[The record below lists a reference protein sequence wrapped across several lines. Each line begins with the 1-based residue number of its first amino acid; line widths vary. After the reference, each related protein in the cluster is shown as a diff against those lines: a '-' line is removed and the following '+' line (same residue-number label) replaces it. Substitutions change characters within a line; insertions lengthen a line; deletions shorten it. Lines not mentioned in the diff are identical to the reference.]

1 MQKYA
6 QLTEHKRYQIY
17 ILKKAEHTQAYIA
30 KMVGVSASTIS
41 RELKRNTGQ
50 RGYRPKQ
57 AQMKAIQRRQSARKY
72 IKMTPQLKG
81 SKDAKL
87 RQEWSPEQITGWL
100 RATQTV
106 SVSHQRIYD
115 HILED
120 RR

>member
-72 IKMTPQLKG
+72 IKDDTAVERLH
-81 SKDAKL
+81 
-87 RQEWSPEQITGWL
+87 RC
-100 RATQTV
+100 QTTSGV
-106 SVSHQRIYD
+106 ES
-115 HILED
+115 
-120 RR
+120 

>member
-1 MQKYA
+1 MSQKYA

-17 ILKKAEHTQAYIA
+17 ILKKAEHTQAYIV

-72 IKMTPQLKG
+72 IKQF
-81 SKDAKL
+81 AI
-87 RQEWSPEQITGWL
+87 EWWDWNACGCWTDGLGFTEVAEGG
-100 RATQTV
+100 AV
-106 SVSHQRIYD
+106 G
-115 HILED
+115 
-120 RR
+120 

>member
-17 ILKKAEHTQAYIA
+17 ILKKAEHTQAFFA

-57 AQMKAIQRRQSARKY
+57 AQMKAI
-72 IKMTPQLKG
+72 
-81 SKDAKL
+81 
-87 RQEWSPEQITGWL
+87 
-100 RATQTV
+100 
-106 SVSHQRIYD
+106 HQRFFLPL
-115 HILED
+115 HQH
-120 RR
+120 RRLLQLNHRPKHRP